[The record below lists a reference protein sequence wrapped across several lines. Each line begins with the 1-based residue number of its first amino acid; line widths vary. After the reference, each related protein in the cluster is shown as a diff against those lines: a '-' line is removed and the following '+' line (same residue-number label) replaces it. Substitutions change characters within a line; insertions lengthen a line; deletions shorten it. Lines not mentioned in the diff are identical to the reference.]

1 MTNGYTIPMDRL
13 FASPLSASE
22 TLDDLALQ
30 AGQNRITQ
38 ADLARQRFDEIMGRS
53 SDLSTFEPA
62 VLDNTQLIPDAE
74 PYSALSVRQAPPS
87 VVGGMFSPEISRA
100 AEMQY
105 LQGRQKE
112 MRDRAL
118 AFAQLSPMQQADY
131 GFYRGGQQLGDVV
144 GGALGGKD
152 PQLQMIGL
160 QQQILSELDP
170 SDPEQ
175 QLRVAQKYARSAPEL
190 AMRIANEARTALVR
204 IKQAQSVTKQGVTPK
219 IQVAERIATDEGLTG
234 EAFKR
239 RVAELLQS
247 PENLSEA
254 ERKGAR
260 VAEITRMLRPESGGL
275 LLRPAER
282 AALEA
287 ELATYERPEKQL
299 SLTSDR
305 DAISAE
311 LFDDK
316 PFAQITPAQKAIVNK
331 RIEEEGRAKARESA
345 TVVPGVKEF
354 KDIPK
359 LRADIISTVKPFR
372 DTVNSTD
379 FALENLNLSIKQ
391 NNFAAFNAARVQ
403 LAKALAG
410 GDLSQKEIQAAG
422 GDPSILGQLADV
434 TSTAFTGTPTVDTQ
448 KKIEATVKAI
458 RKVALQKGR
467 AEIEAQRTLAK
478 RSNFTDEDFDLASD
492 IPEFRKTPSR
502 TQTDAIPS
510 FDAEKE
516 KRYQEWKAQQK
527 GKTP

>member
-1 MTNGYTIPMDRL
+1 MD
-13 FASPLSASE
+13 
-22 TLDDLALQ
+22 
-30 AGQNRITQ
+30 
-38 ADLARQRFDEIMGRS
+38 
-53 SDLSTFEPA
+53 
-62 VLDNTQLIPDAE
+62 
-74 PYSALSVRQAPPS
+74 
-87 VVGGMFSPEISRA
+87 
-100 AEMQY
+100 Y
-105 LQGRQKE
+105 LQKRQDAMKNE
-112 MRDRAL
+112 AM
-118 AFAQLSPMQQADY
+118 AFAQLTPAQQAQF
-131 GFYRGGQQLGDVV
+131 GFYRGGQQLGEAI
-144 GGALGGKD
+144 GGALGGQD
-152 PQLQMIGL
+152 PQLRMIGL

-204 IKQAQSVTKQGVTPK
+204 IKQAQSATKQGVTPK
-219 IQVAERIATDEGLTG
+219 IQIAERIATDEGLTG
-234 EAFKR
+234 DAFKR

-299 SLTSDR
+299 SFTNDR

-311 LFDDK
+311 LFDNK
-316 PFAQITPAQKAIVNK
+316 PFAELTPAQKAVVNR
-331 RIEEEGRAKARESA
+331 RIEEEGRAKAKEGA
-345 TVVPGVKEF
+345 TVIPGVKEF

-391 NNFAAFNAARVQ
+391 NNFSAFNAARVQ
-403 LAKALAG
+403 LAKSLAG

-422 GDPSILGQLADV
+422 GDPSILGQLVDV
-434 TSTAFTGTPTVDTQ
+434 TSTAFTGTPSIDTQ
-448 KKIEATVKAI
+448 KKIESTVKAI

-478 RSNFTDEDFDLASD
+478 RSNFTNEDFDLASD
-492 IPEFRKTPSR
+492 IPEFRTKPSG
-502 TQTDAIPS
+502 TQKDTGLS

-516 KRYQEWKAQQK
+516 KRYQEWKAKQK
-527 GKTP
+527 GTTP

>member
-1 MTNGYTIPMDRL
+1 MDFESQRIREEEQRRADMARSEFDRIMAPSFRQSL
-13 FASPLSASE
+13 LTDFAP
-22 TLDDLALQ
+22 
-30 AGQNRITQ
+30 
-38 ADLARQRFDEIMGRS
+38 ADVENI
-53 SDLSTFEPA
+53 
-62 VLDNTQLIPDAE
+62 QLTPDAE

-175 QLRVAQKYARSAPEL
+175 QLRVAQKYARTAPDL

-234 EAFKR
+234 DAFKR

-287 ELATYERPEKQL
+287 ELDIYQKQEKAQSFGDQREAL
-299 SLTSDR
+299 AGEMFENKTF
-305 DAISAE
+305 AE
-311 LFDDK
+311 L
-316 PFAQITPAQKAIVNK
+316 TPSQKGEVNR
-331 RIEEEGRAKARESA
+331 RIEETRLKEAKATAPTS
-345 TVVPGVKEF
+345 GIKEF

-359 LRADIISTVKPFR
+359 LRSDIISTVKPFR
-372 DTVNSTD
+372 DTVNAAD
-379 FALENLNLSIKQ
+379 NALTNISMSMNE
-391 NNFAAFNAARVQ
+391 NNFISFNAARVQ

-422 GDPSILGQLADV
+422 GDPSILGGVFDLA
-434 TSTAFTGTPTVDTQ
+434 STAITATPSIPTQQKIKDT
-448 KKIEATVKAI
+448 IKAI

-492 IPEFRKTPSR
+492 IPEFRKAPSR
-502 TQTDAIPS
+502 TQTDAVPS

-516 KRYQEWKAQQK
+516 KRYQEWKAKQK
-527 GKTP
+527 RTTP

>member
-1 MTNGYTIPMDRL
+1 
-13 FASPLSASE
+13 
-22 TLDDLALQ
+22 
-30 AGQNRITQ
+30 
-38 ADLARQRFDEIMGRS
+38 
-53 SDLSTFEPA
+53 
-62 VLDNTQLIPDAE
+62 
-74 PYSALSVRQAPPS
+74 
-87 VVGGMFSPEISRA
+87 
-100 AEMQY
+100 
-105 LQGRQKE
+105 
-112 MRDRAL
+112 
-118 AFAQLSPMQQADY
+118 MQQADY

-502 TQTDAIPS
+502 H
-510 FDAEKE
+510 
-516 KRYQEWKAQQK
+516 
-527 GKTP
+527 

>member
-1 MTNGYTIPMDRL
+1 MVNTNLPFEQEVTDPVTTSIENARRRFNEEFFIKPSTSPAGMLNIPLNPPNPNIQQPFR
-13 FASPLSASE
+13 
-22 TLDDLALQ
+22 
-30 AGQNRITQ
+30 
-38 ADLARQRFDEIMGRS
+38 
-53 SDLSTFEPA
+53 FEPLMA
-62 VLDNTQLIPDAE
+62 NQ
-74 PYSALSVRQAPPS
+74 PPS

-175 QLRVAQKYARSAPEL
+175 QLRVAQKYARTAPDL

-234 EAFKR
+234 DAFKR

-254 ERKGAR
+254 ERKGKR

-287 ELATYERPEKQL
+287 ERDIYQKQEKAQ
-299 SLTSDR
+299 SFGDQREAYAGEMFENKTF
-305 DAISAE
+305 AE
-311 LFDDK
+311 L
-316 PFAQITPAQKAIVNK
+316 TPSQKGEVNR
-331 RIEEEGRAKARESA
+331 RIEEARLKEAKATAPTS
-345 TVVPGVKEF
+345 GIKEF

>member
-1 MTNGYTIPMDRL
+1 MPYKTL
-13 FASPLSASE
+13 FTSQSNSGD
-22 TLDDLALQ
+22 LDAESL
-30 AGQNRITQ
+30 RIRQ
-38 ADLARQRFDEIMGRS
+38 DEMRRADLARSEFDRIMAPPFRQS
-53 SDLSTFEPA
+53 LLTDFTPA
-62 VLDNTQLIPDAE
+62 EMVQSEVPIPDAE
-74 PYSALSVRQAPPS
+74 PYSALSVRQAPAS

-131 GFYRGGQQLGDVV
+131 GFYRGGQQLGDAL

>member
-1 MTNGYTIPMDRL
+1 MATLFSEEVSGMQIPMVEATPSVLPPYGQYD
-13 FASPLSASE
+13 AIE
-22 TLDDLALQ
+22 Q
-30 AGQNRITQ
+30 ANNAGMLGLTPNPDIQQ
-38 ADLARQRFDEIMGRS
+38 PFQ
-53 SDLSTFEPA
+53 FEPLMA
-62 VLDNTQLIPDAE
+62 NQ
-74 PYSALSVRQAPPS
+74 PS
-87 VVGGMFSPEISRA
+87 SIVGGMFSPEISRA
-100 AEMQY
+100 AEMEY
-105 LQGRQKE
+105 LQKRQAA

-144 GGALGGKD
+144 GGALGGQD
-152 PQLQMIGL
+152 PQLRMIGL

-219 IQVAERIATDEGLTG
+219 IQIAERIATDEGLTG
-234 EAFKR
+234 DAFKR

-287 ELATYERPEKQL
+287 ELDIYQKQEKAQ
-299 SLTSDR
+299 SFGDQREAYAGEMFENKT
-305 DAISAE
+305 
-311 LFDDK
+311 
-316 PFAQITPAQKAIVNK
+316 FAQLTPAQKGVVNK
-331 RIEEEGRAKARESA
+331 RIEEEGRAKATAGA
-345 TVVPGVKEF
+345 TVIPGVKEF

-372 DTVNSTD
+372 DTVNAADSA
-379 FALENLNLSIKQ
+379 FENIGLSMNE
-391 NNFAAFNAARVQ
+391 NNFIAFNAARVQ
-403 LAKALAG
+403 LAKAIAG
-410 GDLSQKEIQAAG
+410 GDLSQKEIQASG
-422 GDPSILGQLADV
+422 GDPSILGGVFDLASTAI
-434 TSTAFTGTPTVDTQ
+434 TSTPSLDTQ
-448 KKIEATVKAI
+448 QKIKDTIKAI

-478 RSNFTDEDFDLASD
+478 RSNFTNEDFDLASD
-492 IPEFRKTPSR
+492 IPEFKTKPSGAQKD
-502 TQTDAIPS
+502 TGLS

-516 KRYQEWKAQQK
+516 KRYQEWKAKQQR
-527 GKTP
+527 KTP

>member
-1 MTNGYTIPMDRL
+1 MPYTIPMNRL
-13 FASPLSASE
+13 FANQSTYGDMDFESQRIREEEQRRADMARSE
-22 TLDDLALQ
+22 FD
-30 AGQNRITQ
+30 RIM
-38 ADLARQRFDEIMGRS
+38 APPFRQSLLTDF
-53 SDLSTFEPA
+53 TPA
-62 VLDNTQLIPDAE
+62 EMVQSEVPIPDVE

-100 AEMQY
+100 AEMEY
-105 LQGRQKE
+105 LQKRQAA

-131 GFYRGGQQLGDVV
+131 GFYRGGQQLGDAL

-175 QLRVAQKYARSAPEL
+175 QLRVAQKYARTAPDL
-190 AMRIANEARTALVR
+190 AMKIAESARKSMSEMALTTQR
-204 IKQAQSVTKQGVTPK
+204 LREKQGADPF
-219 IQVAERIATDEGLTG
+219 Q
-234 EAFKR
+234 
-239 RVAELLQS
+239 Q
-247 PENLSEA
+247 
-254 ERKGAR
+254 
-260 VAEITRMLRPESGGL
+260 
-275 LLRPAER
+275 LLRSGKYTPASM
-282 AALEA
+282 
-287 ELATYERPEKQL
+287 ATYEISGNVADLREVESPDKVPADIQKARLVAQGKGFKEGTPEFNAEIVKQL
-299 SLTSDR
+299 EKPSTEPSVGSDR
-305 DAISAE
+305 EAIAKD
-311 LFDDK
+311 LFFK
-316 PFAQITPAQKAIVNK
+316 PFSQLTQEQVKAVN
-331 RIEEEGRAKARESA
+331 AKKKADDEKLAREGAPTS
-345 TVVPGVKEF
+345 GIKEF

-359 LRADIISTVKPFR
+359 LRSDIISTVKPFR

-434 TSTAFTGTPTVDTQ
+434 TSTAFTGTPTVGTQ
-448 KKIEATVKAI
+448 EKIEATVKAI

-467 AEIEAQRTLAK
+467 AEIEAQRILAK

-492 IPEFRKTPSR
+492 IPEFRKAPSR
-502 TQTDAIPS
+502 TQTDAVPS

-516 KRYQEWKAQQK
+516 KRYQEWKAKQK
-527 GKTP
+527 RTTP